1 LGHSRLLRIGG
12 RSRLPT
18 ATSRLGQS
26 PLCRANCCL
35 SYDLFLSKLSQ
46 IPSWQNT
53 NSLLW
58 KFHFTSK
65 TCWVRLAALVDCRKL
80 FHFLTGL
87 LLLRGHQTSL
97 RGLVDVGIHT
107 AYGTTKLPQ
116 ELRTLAS
123 IWRLSGSKK
132 QRTNIAQGTE
142 SGLTNVSLR
151 HPKARVDVPG
161 VSILAAACEEVT
173 NASGKAAK
181 ATKNTINHY

>member
-1 LGHSRLLRIGG
+1 
-12 RSRLPT
+12 
-18 ATSRLGQS
+18 
-26 PLCRANCCL
+26 L
-35 SYDLFLSKLSQ
+35 SYDCLLRKLSQ
-46 IPSWQNT
+46 IPSWQRT
-53 NSLLW
+53 NSLLRQV
-58 KFHFTSK
+58 HFTRK
-65 TCWVRLAALVDCRKL
+65 ACRVRLAALVDCRKL
-80 FHFLTGL
+80 FHFLTSL
-87 LLLRGHQTSL
+87 LLLRGHKPGL
-97 RGLVDVGIHT
+97 RCPVEVGIHT

-116 ELRTLAS
+116 KLRTLAS

-151 HPKARVDVPG
+151 HPKARVDILG